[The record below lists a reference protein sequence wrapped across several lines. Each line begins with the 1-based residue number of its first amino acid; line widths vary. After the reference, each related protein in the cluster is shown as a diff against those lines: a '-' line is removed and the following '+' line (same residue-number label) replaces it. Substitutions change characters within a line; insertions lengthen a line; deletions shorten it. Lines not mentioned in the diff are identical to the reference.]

1 MNNSYDFTEDFRET
15 CENLIGDVVL
25 LETLFLCRD
34 QSPRRQSQEQFDLLV
49 GRITGYLCQ
58 HTNDLLVL
66 TRPSKE
72 TGRPCG
78 RPIG

>member
-1 MNNSYDFTEDFRET
+1 MNYSYDFMEDFRET

-25 LETLFLCRD
+25 LEALLLYRE
-34 QSPRRQSQEQFDLLV
+34 QSPHLQSPEQFDLLV
-49 GRITGYLCQ
+49 GRVTGYLCQ

-66 TRPSKE
+66 TRPKE
-72 TGRPCG
+72 TGRSCD

>member
-1 MNNSYDFTEDFRET
+1 MNNNYDFMEDFRET

-25 LETLFLCRD
+25 LEALLLCRE
-34 QSPRRQSQEQFDLLV
+34 QSPHRQSPEQFDLLV
-49 GRITGYLCQ
+49 GRVTGYLCQ

-66 TRPSKE
+66 TRPKE
-72 TGRPCG
+72 TGRSCD

>member
-1 MNNSYDFTEDFRET
+1 MSDDYNFMEGFRET
-15 CENLIGDVVL
+15 CEDLIGDVVL
-25 LETLFLCRD
+25 LEALILCREQSSHR
-34 QSPRRQSQEQFDLLV
+34 QSPEQFDLLV